1 MERAQ
6 GALQRLSEVVARGPG
21 VGSKQ
26 LRGSWGEGLV
36 SPPSPPRWQGPPLG
50 SGVPPLPRS
59 SLRNRHLES
68 GPRVEPPAC
77 RPPGA
82 EWRAR
87 RGLPSAPRPRGLR
100 LIFPAGKRRA
110 ADKGMPVV
118 LRVPE
123 LGGILI
129 PLSPF
134 QVRKG

>member
-1 MERAQ
+1 MGT
-6 GALQRLSEVVARGPG
+6 GAAEVVCRCGWG
-21 VGSKQ
+21 Q
-26 LRGSWGEGLV
+26 EWERGSLEEVGERDL
-36 SPPSPPRWQGPPLG
+36 SPRPLPLG
-50 SGVPPLPRS
+50 DREALLAGRVRALPRS

-87 RGLPSAPRPRGLR
+87 RGLPPAPRPRGLR

-129 PLSPF
+129 PLSPL
-134 QVRKG
+134 QVQKG